1 MSGLWSDLRFAVRQ
15 VRAQP
20 GFALAAILSL
30 GLGVGLN
37 AAVFSVV
44 DGVLLR
50 RSPVAEPG
58 RVMMVW
64 ETDRTSGT
72 TREPASLPD
81 YLDFRDRTRT
91 FQSLAAVMAGE
102 ANLTPLTGDPVRL
115 ASLDV
120 TSSFLPLIGVEPRLG
135 RSFTAADEA
144 AGAAPVALVS
154 EALWARLFDRRPDV
168 VGQTLRLDGVPHE
181 IVGVV
186 PDRSDFGVL
195 QMLGAAAYARSFAD
209 RGVRVR
215 VEVWA
220 PLVPDVA
227 ALPRSTHPIFVLGRL
242 APGATPAAA
251 DAELAAVAT
260 ELERAFPENAGRG
273 VFIEPLD
280 AVVFGPVRPALLAL
294 WAAVGL
300 VLLVACVNV
309 ANLLLARGTARSRE
323 FAIRIALGSGGLRL
337 ARQLVVETCVLTF
350 AGALVGVA
358 VAYSV
363 LGILVARAPANLPRI
378 ETVAIDLRVLG
389 LTALVTLVAGLVFGL
404 VPAWQARGIDPQG
417 SLKAEAGGR
426 ATGGRAAS
434 RTRAALVVAEVAL
447 TVVLVTGAALLIQTL
462 WRIQH
467 IDPGF
472 AAAGVLKAEYQLPA
486 SRYPANFRVFP
497 DFKEN
502 HAFTRGLLERARAIP
517 GVTAV
522 AVTGNHPLDPG
533 FTNSFRIVGRDDERH
548 PEISIRRVSPGY
560 FDTVGLALESGRL
573 LADTD
578 TTAGPAVVLINSAA
592 RARLFADRNPL
603 GAQLS
608 FWGTGRTVV
617 GVVEDEHFQGV
628 TTAVPIA
635 VYAPLSQAPADTGVL
650 LLRTTLPPATL
661 APSAIRAI
669 HEGDPQLAVFGIEP
683 LTETVARSIGE
694 QRFATLLLGVF
705 AVMALVLAAVG
716 VHGVLSYSVARRT
729 RELGIRMALGAAPAR
744 LRRSVVVDGLGLAL
758 LGLVVGLVGAAGLTR
773 ALGSLLYGVTPTD
786 PLTFV
791 VVSLVLLAV
800 AAAASVL
807 PARRATAI
815 DPTEALRGE
824 A

>member
-1 MSGLWSDLRFAVRQ
+1 MSGLTSDLRFAVRQ
-15 VRAQP
+15 LRAQP
-20 GFALAAILSL
+20 GFAVAAILSL

-50 RSPVAEPG
+50 RSPVAG
-58 RVMMVW
+58 LDRVMMVW

-91 FQSLAAVMAGE
+91 FQSLAAVMAAE
-102 ANLTPLTGDPVRL
+102 ANLTPPAGDPVRL
-115 ASLDV
+115 ASLQV
-120 TSSFLPLIGVEPRLG
+120 TSSFLPLAGIEPRMG
-135 RSFTAADEA
+135 RSFTTADDA
-144 AGAAPVALVS
+144 VGAPRVALVS
-154 EALWARLFDRRPDV
+154 EALWTRLFNRRPDV
-168 VGQTLRLDGVPHE
+168 VGQTLRLNDVPHE

-186 PDRSDFGVL
+186 ADSADFGVL
-195 QMLGAAAYARSFAD
+195 QVLGAAAYARSFAD

-215 VEVWA
+215 VDVWA
-220 PLVPDVA
+220 PLVPDVDA
-227 ALPRSTHPIFVLGRL
+227 WPRQTHPIFVLGRL

-251 DAELAAVAT
+251 EAELAAIAT

-273 VFIEPLD
+273 VFVEPLD
-280 AVVFGPVRPALLAL
+280 AVVFGSVRPALLAL

-309 ANLLLARGTARSRE
+309 ANLLLARGTARGRE
-323 FAIRIALGSGGLRL
+323 FAIRIALGSGVLRL
-337 ARQLVVETCVLTF
+337 ARQLVVETCVLTL

-358 VAYSV
+358 VAYAV
-363 LGILVARAPANLPRI
+363 LGILISQAPANLPRI

-389 LTALVTLVAGLVFGL
+389 LTALVALVAGLVFGL

-426 ATGGRAAS
+426 ATGGSAAS
-434 RTRAALVVAEVAL
+434 HARAALVVAEVAL

-462 WRIQH
+462 WRIQQV
-467 IDPGF
+467 DPGF
-472 AAAGVLKAEYQLPA
+472 AASGVFKAEYQLPA

-497 DFKEN
+497 DFKEI
-502 HAFTRGLLERARAIP
+502 HSFTRGLLERARAIP
-517 GVTAV
+517 GVTA
-522 AVTGNHPLDPG
+522 AAIAGNHPLDPG
-533 FTNSFRIVGRDDERH
+533 FTNSFRIVGRGDERH

-573 LADTD
+573 LAETD
-578 TTAGPAVVLINSAA
+578 TTTGPAVVVINKTA
-592 RARLFADRNPL
+592 RAQLFGERDPL

-608 FWGTGRTVV
+608 FWGTDRTIV
-617 GVVEDEHFQGV
+617 GVTEDEHFQGI
-628 TTAVPIA
+628 TAAVPIA
-635 VYAPLSQAPADTGVL
+635 VYAPLSQAPSGTGVL

-669 HEGDPQLAVFGIEP
+669 HEGDPELAVFGLEP
-683 LTETVARSIGE
+683 LTDTLARSIGE
-694 QRFATLLLGVF
+694 QRFAALLFSVF

-729 RELGIRMALGAAPAR
+729 RELGIRMALGAAPAL
-744 LRRSVVVDGLGLAL
+744 LRRSVVADGLGLVAM
-758 LGLVVGLVGAAGLTR
+758 GLVVGLLGAMGVTR

-791 VVSLVLLAV
+791 AVSLVLLTV
-800 AAAASVL
+800 AAAASAL

-815 DPTEALRGE
+815 DPAETLRGE
-824 A
+824 V